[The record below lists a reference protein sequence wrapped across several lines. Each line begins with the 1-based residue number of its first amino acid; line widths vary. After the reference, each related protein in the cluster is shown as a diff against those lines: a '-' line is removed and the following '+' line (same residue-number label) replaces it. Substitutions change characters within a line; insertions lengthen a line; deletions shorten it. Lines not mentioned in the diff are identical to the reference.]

1 MPSFLFQMELP
12 PMTEEMLSVIP
23 RHREYINTLFS
34 DGKMFSYSVSSY
46 SNMIWCVVE
55 CDTEQMAMDMILKMP
70 LYQYFS
76 DINCHPLLFHNTQA
90 AALPGLS
97 LN

>member
-1 MPSFLFQMELP
+1 MPSYLFQLELP

-23 RHREYINTLFS
+23 KHREHINSLFA
-34 DGKMFSYSVSSY
+34 DGKLLSYSVSSH

-55 CDTEQMAMDMILKMP
+55 CDNERAAMDMILKLP
-70 LYQYFS
+70 LYQYFT
-76 DINCHPLLFHNTQA
+76 DIACHPLLFHNTQA